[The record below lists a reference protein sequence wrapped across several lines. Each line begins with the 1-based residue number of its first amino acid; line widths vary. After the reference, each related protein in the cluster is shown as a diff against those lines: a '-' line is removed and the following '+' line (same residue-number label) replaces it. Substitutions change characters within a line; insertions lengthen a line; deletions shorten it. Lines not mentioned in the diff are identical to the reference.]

1 MPAPRTIAAT
11 RDDVLSNYA
20 FFFGDPVVPER
31 LRDYTEQ
38 HAMTF
43 HFPDAYYG
51 QNTKIRE
58 TLNNLILKEPQEWH
72 TQVALP
78 FVKIVGTSVEWDE
91 IKFDVRLLQRVPYEG
106 ISRMSTSLRRRHRD
120 RVVRRGIG
128 LTIES
133 DFYATEAG
141 RAHFA
146 DQLKSIRYC
155 VQETCNFDVIFAYLT
170 CTNYDFR
177 YDIQRGLRPRRS
189 VRQAMAHE
197 INMYAV
203 VQKEQ
208 TGLDKAV
215 ETVKFRMSRYSVTPN
230 IMIIPPQLGL
240 YLSLAPES
248 KLTFPLG
255 GPAAAAAFEQGLAG
269 FEARSF
275 RGLGIMTSTPYEVS
289 DDQDSVQM
297 LQRSTQIGEYYRMAP
312 PNVFASNQKLPA
324 SYMDIMVYDEEQDM
338 HVMLPF
344 AEALHATCYCHA
356 EAADLRNKDVFGMK
370 SLSNAAITKM
380 LEHGSAIGGKA
391 KERAKM
397 LAQIFR
403 LCGATYVAGM
413 EDEEPSASGG
423 DDGPPPS
430 NRETSGS
437 KDKPMPAEG
446 IAESTAE
453 ALGQLEGAIGAARAE
468 AAARV
473 AVPVSTQINDAE
485 IDAAMKN
492 LASISPQTQN
502 EFRKKEEVAKALVAA
517 ILETVAAGVWVPIE
531 IVIARPFIQ
540 HLMLSAIVA
549 VAGSTTG
556 ATLFGPADM
565 QLSANTSVKTIEGH
579 YTCHTKAT
587 IYKPENVCVMRD
599 VMCNGYVAGGNTRYF
614 GQALGQSI
622 TATLDPER
630 LRENMEERLALHDD
644 AAGEYCSL
652 LAFAC
657 PYNNMAKRDQV
668 ISITRRLLPWEVT
681 NPNGRKDYFPGGHS
695 SFEAYERLYGLDTVH
710 FGEDVRAAENM
721 EFISNG
727 SMNNAMCF
735 IGPHRRYNPFSNQYH
750 QLVPGQGHF
759 GPDALPGVSPEHKHI
774 STPLSLR
781 LFVLLFFPHTI
792 LTALLVAGR
801 PLASR
806 RDGVAEVVARCD
818 GLDRSERARA
828 DDYDQG
834 AS

>member
-1 MPAPRTIAAT
+1 
-11 RDDVLSNYA
+11 VLRLH
-20 FFFGDPVVPER
+20 PE
-31 LRDYTEQ
+31 Q
-38 HAMTF
+38 
-43 HFPDAYYG
+43 
-51 QNTKIRE
+51 
-58 TLNNLILKEPQEWH
+58 PQ
-72 TQVALP
+72 
-78 FVKIVGTSVEWDE
+78 G
-91 IKFDVRLLQRVPYEG
+91 LLQLLP
-106 ISRMSTSLRRRHRD
+106 
-120 RVVRRGIG
+120 
-128 LTIES
+128 
-133 DFYATEAG
+133 
-141 RAHFA
+141 
-146 DQLKSIRYC
+146 
-155 VQETCNFDVIFAYLT
+155 
-170 CTNYDFR
+170 
-177 YDIQRGLRPRRS
+177 PRRA

-255 GPAAAAAFEQGLAG
+255 GPAAAAAFERGLAG

-312 PNVFASNQKLPA
+312 PNVFASDRKLPA

-344 AEALHATCYCHA
+344 AEALHATCYCHS
-356 EAADLRNKDVFGMK
+356 EASDLRAADVFGIK
-370 SLSNAAITKM
+370 LLTVAAIMRM
-380 LEHGSAIGGKA
+380 LEHGSAIGDKA
-391 KERAKM
+391 DASAKT
-397 LAQIFR
+397 LAKLFQ
-403 LCGATYVAGM
+403 LCGAPYVAAM
-413 EDEEPSASGG
+413 DDEQPSASGG
-423 DDGPPPS
+423 DADPPPAP
-430 NRETSGS
+430 REMPAMPTPRERSGS
-437 KDKPMPAEG
+437 SDMPMPAG
-446 IAESTAE
+446 GSAAE
-453 ALGQLEGAIGAARAE
+453 ALGQMQEAIYAPSAE
-468 AAARV
+468 ASAAAPKAPKATKATKEEVIQRL
-473 AVPVSTQINDAE
+473 DAE
-485 IDAAMKN
+485 LNAAMKD
-492 LASISPQTQN
+492 LPAIPPQTADALR
-502 EFRKKEEVAKALVAA
+502 EKYYLALVGM

-531 IVIARPFIQ
+531 IIIARPFIQ

-614 GQALGQSI
+614 GQPVGHGIDGPLN
-622 TATLDPER
+622 PEV
-630 LRENMEERLALHDD
+630 LREHMEERLALHND
-644 AAGEYCSL
+644 AAGEYASL

-681 NPNGRKDYFPGGHS
+681 NPNGRKDYFPGGHK

-735 IGPHRRYNPFSNQYH
+735 VGPHRRYNPFSNQYH

-759 GPDALPGVSPEHKHI
+759 GPDALPGDARWRRGEAVSLKSSRDAMVSIEANAHAQMIMTKA
-774 STPLSLR
+774 PL
-781 LFVLLFFPHTI
+781 
-792 LTALLVAGR
+792 
-801 PLASR
+801 
-806 RDGVAEVVARCD
+806 D
-818 GLDRSERARA
+818 
-828 DDYDQG
+828 
-834 AS
+834 